1 MQTLGIE
8 TGPFKETDRGE
19 SVPVVLHV
27 DQTLPENT
35 RAASWQFQ
43 SCTERVHQAPC
54 SKRSS
59 LEQGFPSKRSD
70 TTEQLSL
77 LPYKIMNANDA

>member
-8 TGPFKETDRGE
+8 TGPFKETDHGE

-59 LEQGFPSKRSD
+59 LEQGFPKRVLWNRIFHMIVNGLGGSK
-70 TTEQLSL
+70 EF
-77 LPYKIMNANDA
+77 